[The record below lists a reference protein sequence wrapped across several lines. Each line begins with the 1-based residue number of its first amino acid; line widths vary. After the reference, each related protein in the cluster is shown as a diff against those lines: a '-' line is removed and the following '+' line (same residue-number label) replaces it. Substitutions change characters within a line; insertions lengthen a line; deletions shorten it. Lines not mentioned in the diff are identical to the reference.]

1 MRVVC
6 VDDDR
11 QTLQNTLSLCR
22 QMPQVEAA
30 EGFSRARD
38 ALDWL
43 EKNPVELAIL
53 DINMPE
59 MNGLALARTIR
70 ERWGETGILFL
81 TAHPQFA
88 ADAWAIH
95 PTGYVVKPLS
105 AERLAEEL
113 AYAAQ
118 WQKRMGRPGAEHRV
132 EVKTFGNFD
141 IFVDGSKVRFS
152 RTKAKELLAC
162 LVDRRGIRMTRAEAF
177 HLLWDGE
184 EYSRPKQ
191 KILDVIIR
199 NLRTTLEEY
208 RIGDVLELEQG
219 TLRIVPEKLDC
230 DYYRLLRGEDD
241 AIREYQ
247 GEYMCAYAWASGTEG
262 AIDSRL
268 RNPPA
273 RETGGEPA

>member
-1 MRVVC
+1 M
-6 VDDDR
+6 
-11 QTLQNTLSLCR
+11 
-22 QMPQVEAA
+22 
-30 EGFSRARD
+30 
-38 ALDWL
+38 
-43 EKNPVELAIL
+43 
-53 DINMPE
+53 
-59 MNGLALARTIR
+59 
-70 ERWGETGILFL
+70 
-81 TAHPQFA
+81 
-88 ADAWAIH
+88 
-95 PTGYVVKPLS
+95 VKPLS

-177 HLLWDGE
+177 HVLWDGE
-184 EYSRPKQ
+184 EYSRPRQ